1 MAPMSGNVISLSSF
15 SQRRG
20 SHEVVS
26 DSIDV
31 RLPAAIEGNSEEAKE
46 NICNQVVY
54 TSGPPCGASADFPLA
69 ETETSTLSSGRKQAD
84 SGDISYASYIAMGTS
99 GIHPLMLPHFLNLFA
114 LAFCT

>member
-1 MAPMSGNVISLSSF
+1 M
-15 SQRRG
+15 
-20 SHEVVS
+20 VS